1 MNQYFPRLMLDLVI
15 YNMIALILSVAGFMM
30 SSNSLDYA
38 HFMFFLKRVIL
49 FVSAGVLIGSPFKT
63 KVNIGGAVCVAL
75 GVIFIFLKLFFY
87 YVGGGVGSS
96 VVDGYQYMYH
106 QNGAVMLETPYKNL
120 QRDGIQRGYYEDGR
134 LKSET
139 VYEKGKIV
147 GTPRTYYEDGSL
159 KSESFYENNSIIYS
173 IEYTP
178 DGKLLYKREY
188 DEFGNDIRQ
197 YYANGKLKMEWT
209 KRDGMLYEQYEY
221 NEQGDTV
228 LIKRHG
234 RTVFPIK

>member
-15 YNMIALILSVAGFMM
+15 YTMIAIVLSAAGFMM

-106 QNGAVMLETPYKNL
+106 QNGAVMLETPYENL
-120 QRDGIQRGYYEDGR
+120 QRHGVQRGYYEDGR
-134 LKSET
+134 LKTET
-139 VYEKGKIV
+139 VYERGKIV
-147 GTPRTYYEDGSL
+147 GTPKTYYEDGSL
-159 KSESFYENNSIIYS
+159 QSETFYEDGKAIYS
-173 IEYTP
+173 HEYSQ
-178 DGKLLYKREY
+178 DGQLLYKTEFERGVCVRE
-188 DEFGNDIRQ
+188 
-197 YYANGKLKMEWT
+197 YYANGNLKEEWI
-209 KRDGMLYEQYEY
+209 R
-221 NEQGDTV
+221 NENDTV
-228 LIKRHG
+228 IGNKKYDENGQIIKQW
-234 RTVFPIK
+234 